1 MNSFMGGGL
10 FCAGMEN
17 ILLIVSTATDYWM
30 QYRQSSNYMHQ
41 SLWRYC
47 TPGNCFPH
55 GESSFRRIISLLIC
69 VIGIISGVT
78 AFIHYSSFDR
88 FDKRFDMCF
97 LVFLPMSM
105 FTGVTINLLW
115 ETSWKLE
122 FLLVVYS
129 RMGVGGADFNF
140 RYNLYIH
147 AECPRSATSH

>member
-10 FCAGMEN
+10 FCAGVEN

-55 GESSFRRIISLLIC
+55 GESRCKRIISLLIC

-88 FDKRFDMCF
+88 FDKRFDIF
-97 LVFLPMSM
+97 
-105 FTGVTINLLW
+105 
-115 ETSWKLE
+115 SW
-122 FLLVVYS
+122 
-129 RMGVGGADFNF
+129 
-140 RYNLYIH
+140 LYIPGWASVVLTLISGIIYIYMH
-147 AECPRSATSH
+147 ECPRSATSH